1 MSNALK
7 INKLIEWQKEKKN
20 APKLDYHILTE
31 KNPRTK
37 KQNISK
43 ENVGQEQCETQKSIR

>member
-1 MSNALK
+1 MTK
-7 INKLIEWQKEKKN
+7 RKKN

-31 KNPRTK
+31 KNTHTK